1 MKENM
6 IWLFLWCKRL
16 IQKPLLLFT
25 IFLMPCT
32 VLFLQQCHS
41 RQDAVLRVALYSET
55 DTPEETTS
63 DSLNKKSSSKS
74 LLEHMVSLSNS
85 SIYFYVCESKEQ
97 LLYDIKNKKAN
108 CGYLI
113 PSDLDRE
120 LLTYVQDKK
129 PFLTVVREKD
139 DVTTKIVDEI
149 VLSKNYQTIAYD
161 MLENFLEQNTATEV
175 DKEKLIKTFQSY
187 CSNELLFQFE
197 YLNGEKN
204 ALLHS
209 KNTSILMLPLR
220 GILAVILLL
229 TCMAGGLLCFHDQL
243 EGKYYRMTPKQKTLS
258 TLYSIGIPGVAASL
272 FALFSIKIAGISGG
286 LLREI
291 PAMLCYLFAC
301 FGLVV
306 LLKNSLVKRSVYLA
320 SMPVI
325 LLLSLLLPPVFIDIT
340 NLFPGGGK
348 LASLLP
354 ATWYLNSIQSPSHLA
369 ILLIYGGI
377 CLFLARFLRII
388 TNLHQC

>member
-1 MKENM
+1 MKENV

-55 DTPEETTS
+55 DVPEEAS
-63 DSLNKKSSSKS
+63 DSGNNTASHA
-74 LLEHMVSLSNS
+74 LLEQMVSLSNF
-85 SIYFYVCESKEQ
+85 SIHFYVCESKEQ
-97 LLYDIKNKKAN
+97 LLYDIRTKKAN

-120 LLTYVQDKK
+120 LLTYVQQKK
-129 PFLTVVREKD
+129 PFVTVVREKD

-161 MLENFLEQNTATEV
+161 MLEDFLEQNTNTEV
-175 DKEKLIKTFQSY
+175 DKEKLKKTFQSY

-204 ALLHS
+204 ALLQGKH
-209 KNTSILMLPLR
+209 TSLLMLPLR
-220 GILAVILLL
+220 GLLAVILLL
-229 TCMAGGLLCFHDQL
+229 TCMAGGLLCFNDQL
-243 EGKYYRMTPKQKTLS
+243 QGKYYWMTSKQKALS
-258 TLYSIGIPGVAASL
+258 TLYSIGIPGVTASL

-286 LLREI
+286 MPREI
-291 PAMLCYLFAC
+291 PAMFCYLFAC

-306 LLKNSLVKRSVYLA
+306 LLKNSFIKRSIYLA
-320 SMPVI
+320 SMPVM

-340 NLFPGGGK
+340 NLFPAGGK
-348 LASLLP
+348 LAALLP
-354 ATWYLNSIQSPSHLA
+354 ATWYLNSIQNPSNMV

-377 CLFLARFLRII
+377 CLLLARFLRII
-388 TNLHQC
+388 TNLHQR